1 MARFARLQWRIAIV
15 VALAPAAG
23 GCIGLSIPMGESK
36 AAAPA
41 VTGSINAAWTLP
53 QPLPEGLAESDA
65 TAMAQAARLAFAADD
80 PATETW
86 QNPAIGSSGTL
97 VAAGEVERLG
107 NETCR
112 DFVSTVTSLRGV
124 HRYTCRACRT
134 DDGQVAIRSIVAAG
148 AQTPGAAGI

>member
-1 MARFARLQWRIAIV
+1 MARFARLQWRIAIMM
-15 VALAPAAG
+15 AIAPAAG
-23 GCIGLSIPMGESK
+23 GCIGLSIPMGEPK
-36 AAAPA
+36 AAVPT
-41 VTGSINAAWTLP
+41 VTGSIGTASALP
-53 QPLPEGLAESDA
+53 LPLPEGLAESDA
-65 TAMAQAARLAFAADD
+65 TAMAQAARLAFIADV

-97 VAAGEVERLG
+97 VAAGEAERLG

-134 DDGQVAIRSIVAAG
+134 ADGQVAIRSIMAAG
-148 AQTPGAAGI
+148 AQTPGTAGI